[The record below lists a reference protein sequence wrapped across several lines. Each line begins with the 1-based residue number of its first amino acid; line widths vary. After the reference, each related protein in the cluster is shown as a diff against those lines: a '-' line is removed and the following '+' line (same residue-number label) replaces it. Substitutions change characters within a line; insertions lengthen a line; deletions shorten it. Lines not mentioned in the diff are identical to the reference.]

1 MQINLIQCSPAL
13 HSTVAVHCAI
23 RCPIVSV
30 FKSIHLTV
38 LMTSMTT
45 HRSIPLPVNPP
56 PQRLPAIHRTQS
68 TPHPFTMTIHR
79 PSQHILQKMSF
90 PNISPLRNLPQCST
104 EDMEGAQIEAMVTI
118 FGGWTEVDEEIEEVD
133 TCGSGDGVTTG

>member
-1 MQINLIQCSPAL
+1 MINKGKIHPLPLKRCIRAAYQSDMQIDLIHCSLAL

-30 FKSIHLTV
+30 FNSNDLTI

-45 HRSIPLPVNPP
+45 HRGIPLPVNPP

-79 PSQHILQKMSF
+79 PSQHILQKMLFS
-90 PNISPLRNLPQCST
+90 NISPLGNLPQCST
-104 EDMEGAQIEAMVTI
+104 EDMEGT
-118 FGGWTEVDEEIEEVD
+118 
-133 TCGSGDGVTTG
+133 